1 MRRETIVKYIAFD
14 GVEFDSEEACEAYE
28 KKLKEK
34 RIYNIRLAF
43 FKTDDSFTYSIS
55 RGYIGD
61 YKHILANYNNFYF
74 PTDED
79 AKAFND
85 TVVGY
90 GSCFEHAG
98 LYVHSDGS
106 YQVHAAEIIEKNE
119 EKIYALEKE
128 NEKLENIIG
137 ICARLLEEGE

>member
-1 MRRETIVKYIAFD
+1 M
-14 GVEFDSEEACEAYE
+14 
-28 KKLKEK
+28 
-34 RIYNIRLAF
+34 AF

-55 RGYIGD
+55 RGYIGG

-128 NEKLENIIG
+128 NEKSDYIQQDYVFRNKITKTKEQYISEDKSCHAQVKDG
-137 ICARLLEEGE
+137 AA